1 MYLFCALEDDM
12 AFRAG
17 CKTRR
22 KVHGHM
28 GILLE
33 GEGESFLEPPHALFS
48 SWVGRKLRFPLLVSC
63 SGARLGGMGNPC
75 GSPNGRR
82 EGLPG

>member
-12 AFRAG
+12 DFRAG

-33 GEGESFLEPPHALFS
+33 SEGELPGATSCSVQL
-48 SWVGRKLRFPLLVSC
+48 VGR
-63 SGARLGGMGNPC
+63 
-75 GSPNGRR
+75 
-82 EGLPG
+82 